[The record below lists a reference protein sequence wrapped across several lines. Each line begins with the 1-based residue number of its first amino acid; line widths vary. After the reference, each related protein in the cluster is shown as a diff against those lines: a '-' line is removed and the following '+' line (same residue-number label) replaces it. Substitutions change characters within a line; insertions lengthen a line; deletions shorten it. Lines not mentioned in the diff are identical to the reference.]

1 MKVGHLTLRKT
12 YHCRNCRYQFTVL
25 TGTLLRSS
33 KLSAQLWF
41 EVADEYIRW
50 RARNSQHDF
59 GLHALAEFMGVA
71 YPTAFRVRKILKQDL
86 GPGGPGLLAMCICC
100 SSQV

>member
-1 MKVGHLTLRKT
+1 
-12 YHCRNCRYQFTVL
+12 
-25 TGTLLRSS
+25 
-33 KLSAQLWF
+33 LSAQLWF